1 MYTPSN
7 LWLGGA
13 EGLRP
18 QPAASN
24 ASATRATTRKT
35 RPAIFIHSHLALSTR
50 RGRST
55 ASPPPQPLLYDTEAC
70 SSVLVSVNTGL
81 GFAVPPAIGQA
92 GTLYTA
98 RSEEHTSELQSH
110 HDLVCRLLLEK
121 KKKT

>member
-81 GFAVPPAIGQA
+81 GDRKSTRLNSSHVRISYAVFC
-92 GTLYTA
+92 L
-98 RSEEHTSELQSH
+98 
-110 HDLVCRLLLEK
+110 K
-121 KKKT
+121 KK